1 MKLWSHLSYSH
12 KLGLAVMVVIISA
25 LVIDTSIIKV
35 YYLNVQQQSPS
46 NSGIIVFI
54 IISSIYIVGQYFVS
68 GYIKRKSREV
78 GDYKKLHLQV
88 LHKALALVQYVLTA
102 INIIVIVQMV
112 VLSHYNVASLVAATG
127 T

>member
-1 MKLWSHLSYSH
+1 MMLWSHLSDSN
-12 KLGLAVMVVIISA
+12 KLGFAVMVIIISA

-54 IISSIYIVGQYFVS
+54 IISSIYIGGQYFVLA
-68 GYIKRKSREV
+68 YIKRKSREI

-88 LHKALALVQYVLTA
+88 LHKALAVVQYGLT
-102 INIIVIVQMV
+102 
-112 VLSHYNVASLVAATG
+112 
-127 T
+127 